1 MITAKELAEKLN
13 GRAYGDSFDDVKQ
26 EAKESGLV
34 IVYGA
39 SDDLM
44 EFDGAIYD
52 EGGCFD
58 GGRVYFDR
66 NGVDQEGEERA
77 NWIDAVC
84 GLTGWCME
92 ILFTSTGSFL
102 KQDKRLIGRTSVWM
116 FPIYGTAAVIAP
128 LYHSIKNL
136 PALLRGCIYSVG
148 IFSFEYISGTFLK
161 RHGMCPWDYSHAK
174 TNIDGVIRLDY
185 APLWMAA
192 GLLFERILIRCNTS
206 ESP

>member
-1 MITAKELAEKLN
+1 MITKN
-13 GRAYGDSFDDVKQ
+13 F
-26 EAKESGLV
+26 
-34 IVYGA
+34 
-39 SDDLM
+39 
-44 EFDGAIYD
+44 F
-52 EGGCFD
+52 
-58 GGRVYFDR
+58 
-66 NGVDQEGEERA
+66 
-77 NWIDAVC
+77 VC

-148 IFSFEYISGTFLK
+148 IFSFEYIS
-161 RHGMCPWDYSHAK
+161 
-174 TNIDGVIRLDY
+174 IDGVIRLDY